1 MSKRTDQFLAMW
13 ARGYEVP
20 EIAAHFGVRP
30 ATVHS
35 ALFRYVYRGAAA

>member
-13 ARGYEVP
+13 ARGHSVD

-30 ATVHS
+30 SAVHS